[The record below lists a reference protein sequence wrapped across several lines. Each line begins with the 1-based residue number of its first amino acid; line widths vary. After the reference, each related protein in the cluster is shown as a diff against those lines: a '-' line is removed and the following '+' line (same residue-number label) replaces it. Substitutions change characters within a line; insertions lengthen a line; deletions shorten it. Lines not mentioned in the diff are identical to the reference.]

1 MNKIIVAKQDNINNK
16 IIFNVFNN
24 DEKIEDLIINLY
36 DFDKYKDN
44 ILFYLWISYY
54 DKIIDIFL
62 LEMEDYYK
70 NNLISYI
77 KDNKN
82 NLNLSL
88 VDEYISFL
96 KEKEPGEYEKKKI
109 ILEGIKNKDIHF
121 LSELKPF
128 SNQKILDS
136 FIDSNF
142 QKNNNS

>member
-1 MNKIIVAKQDNINNK
+1 
-16 IIFNVFNN
+16 
-24 DEKIEDLIINLY
+24 
-36 DFDKYKDN
+36 
-44 ILFYLWISYY
+44 
-54 DKIIDIFL
+54 
-62 LEMEDYYK
+62 MEDYYK

-88 VDEYISFL
+88 VEEYISFL
-96 KEKEPGEYEKKKI
+96 KEKEPGEYETKKS
-109 ILEGIKNKDIHF
+109 ILESIKNKDIHF

>member
-24 DEKIEDLIINLY
+24 DKKIEDLTIKLY

-96 KEKEPGEYEKKKI
+96 KEREPGEYEKKKS

-142 QKNNNS
+142 QKKQ